1 MRRRSRRHD
10 TLLTLADFETGHDVH
25 LEAPGDVYASSGI
38 VCDMNDGLY
47 AIGEVARLSG
57 LPVPTVRFY
66 SDAGLVPP
74 VDRTPGGYRLYDR
87 EALSR
92 LELIRTLRDLGVD
105 LATITRV
112 LAGARTLAEVADRQ
126 AEALETQLQTLRVRQ
141 AVLRYVAAR
150 GTDAEGLTRVN
161 RLARLSDEQRR
172 VLVSDLIDEATGGL
186 DLEPGF
192 AARVRLLPGLPAE
205 AAPEQIEA
213 WIELAHLVGD
223 PDFRAG
229 VRRAFERHAADRASG
244 ADGGDPESWRRAG
257 NAVLEVA
264 GAALADGLSPPP
276 PRRGPSSTSWSPC
289 SRRRTAGVT
298 TRSSAGGW
306 PSGSA
311 SAPTYGSRGTG
322 GCWP

>member
-1 MRRRSRRHD
+1 
-10 TLLTLADFETGHDVH
+10 
-25 LEAPGDVYASSGI
+25 
-38 VCDMNDGLY
+38 MNDGLY

-112 LAGARTLAEVADRQ
+112 LAGARTLAEVAGRQ
-126 AEALETQLQTLRVRQ
+126 VEALETQLQTLRVRQ

-150 GTDAEGLTRVN
+150 GTDAEGLARVN

-257 NAVLEVA
+257 NAVLELA
-264 GAALADGLSPPP
+264 GAALADGLSP
-276 PRRGPSSTSWSPC
+276 
-289 SRRRTAGVT
+289 
-298 TRSSAGGW
+298 
-306 PSGSA
+306 A
-311 SAPTYGSRGTG
+311 SAEARPVVDELVAVFAAAHHRRDDAEFREWLAERIRVGADVRVARYWRLLAVINGEEPEPDPVPAGRWFLAALTG
-322 GCWP
+322 P

>member
-1 MRRRSRRHD
+1 
-10 TLLTLADFETGHDVH
+10 
-25 LEAPGDVYASSGI
+25 
-38 VCDMNDGLY
+38 MNDGLY

-112 LAGARTLAEVADRQ
+112 LAGARTLAEVAGRQ
-126 AEALETQLQTLRVRQ
+126 AEALETQFQTLRVRQ

-150 GTDAEGLTRVN
+150 GTDAEGLARVN

-213 WIELAHLVGD
+213 W
-223 PDFRAG
+223 
-229 VRRAFERHAADRASG
+229 FERHAADRASG

-257 NAVLEVA
+257 NAVLEMA
-264 GAALADGLSPPP
+264 GAALADGLSP
-276 PRRGPSSTSWSPC
+276 
-289 SRRRTAGVT
+289 
-298 TRSSAGGW
+298 
-306 PSGSA
+306 A
-311 SAPTYGSRGTG
+311 SAEARPVVDELVAVFAAAHHRRDDAEFREWLAERIRVGADVRVARYWRLLAVINGEEPEPDPVPAGRWFLAALTG
-322 GCWP
+322 P